1 MKKQFFTLLLVVF
14 SLLSSAT
21 AWGQVCKIG
30 AISFDK
36 LEDALAYVNSYDQ
49 EMTIIMLTDY
59 TLPAGTYTLPKN
71 ATLVVPKSDEQETGS
86 SNVEC
91 ISHNSAKPENTWE
104 KDKPTE
110 FRRLTFDDGV
120 NMNVYG
126 TIELSGKLHASSD
139 DYTSSPY
146 GPYGLLHMNEGAKM
160 TLMDRSEL
168 RAWGFMTGKGE
179 TDARRGSTVREMF
192 QMGDWKGGTISKMLL
207 GSDKGVF
214 PITQYYIQNIESP
227 VKYHPGAKLSTMAAV
242 SANLSGNTSVT
253 ATADV
258 AIIGVSGTKS
268 MFLMDEEADQENTWV
283 RKWYD
288 TTKDQQVYE
297 INSGAHIGS
306 IVIDLG
312 EFIEGYDLEMN
323 SSVFV
328 LPLTN
333 NMKIHLLS
341 GLMDFTQNTA
351 LLPGA
356 EVEINK
362 ESVVSI
368 TKNKEDEN
376 VKSGS
381 LYIYDADQWGKYA
394 YAKDGNKYTK
404 VVRYTPSANGQPT
417 VRNAETKPDDASI
430 NVHGTFDT
438 KDGYIFTSE
447 SGANIFSSNE
457 DAGTF
462 VFTTEAK
469 SIDYTEQVWQVN
481 EEGVEEA
488 RTFVSAKLI
497 NKDLSYTETAGT
509 EKSMSYCY
517 MNDGWNNLFYLDCYA
532 ANLNMATYM
541 EEAEKK
547 ILGQAYDLGKAI
559 TQLYIKPREW
569 VEITGKVVL
578 DFDGTKSGEPY
589 IVSVEGNSDHTFSDK
604 ATGNKRFILMNNN
617 CQWWQV
623 EPVEGEAGLF
633 QCQHPLNNTC
643 YYWDAE
649 NEEWAEK
656 RYTIT
661 WKNGEDVIDT
671 YELPRGAMAE
681 YLGDNPTKPMDEGY
695 TYTFTGWNPA
705 LAPVTE
711 HATYTA
717 VYESTPRKYTVTLKS
732 DVEGACS
739 FTGAGAYDYNTTA
752 TISATMNP
760 DYQFVGWEHDET
772 LDELSFTTTVT
783 GDVTYTVRTS
793 PAATIIRDGL
803 TVGQWGTLCPKQ
815 NVANPTGATFYQIA
829 YLEEKD
835 GMPYNMY
842 FDEVEGNLEAAQP
855 YFFIASA
862 TEIKGVKSGEE
873 KNEGSKKNGFCG
885 YIGET
890 SWALPY
896 QASFDVES
904 EVNTFVIWK
913 NSVFRINAATNIKS
927 ERCYININLSEP
939 SRMPAPAPVGARR
952 ITMGVSG
959 VNGQNT
965 ATGVDQVQGD
975 EVQSTKVLINGQ
987 MYIYRNGKMY
997 DAQGKLVK

>member
-1 MKKQFFTLLLVVF
+1 MKKQFFTLLLVMI

-36 LEDALAYVNSYDQ
+36 LEDALAYVNSYPDQ

-59 TLPAGTYTLPKN
+59 TLPAGTYTLPKK
-71 ATLVVPKSDEQETGS
+71 ATLVVPMSDEQETGFP
-86 SNVEC
+86 NVEY
-91 ISHNSAKPENTWE
+91 ISHNSAAPENVWVT
-104 KDKPTE
+104 PTK
-110 FRRLTFDDGV
+110 FRSLTFAEGV
-120 NMNVYG
+120 KMNVYG

-139 DYTSSPY
+139 DYTSLPY
-146 GPYGLLHMNEGAKM
+146 GPYGLLHMSETAKM
-160 TLMDRSEL
+160 VLMDGAEL

-179 TDARRGSTVREMF
+179 TDARRGSTVREIF
-192 QMGDWKGGTISKMLL
+192 QMGDWKGGSVSSMLL

-214 PITQYYIQNIESP
+214 PVTQYYIQNIESP
-227 VKYHPGAKLSTMAAV
+227 VKYHPGAQLSTMAAV
-242 SANLSGNTSVT
+242 SANVGSLSVT
-253 ATADV
+253 AKADV

-312 EFIEGYDLEMN
+312 DFIEGSDLEMN
-323 SSVFV
+323 SSAFV

-341 GLMDFTQNTA
+341 GYMDFTQSTS

-368 TKNKEDEN
+368 TKNEDAN

-394 YAKDGNKYTK
+394 YAKDGYKYTK

-417 VRNAETKPDDASI
+417 KRKADVCPDDAAI

-438 KDGYIFTSE
+438 KYGYIFTSE
-447 SGANIFSSNE
+447 GGANIFSTNE

-469 SIDYTEQVWQVN
+469 PIEYTEKVWQVN
-481 EEGVEEA
+481 EAGVEEA
-488 RTFVSAKLI
+488 KTFVSAKLI

-509 EKSMSYCY
+509 QKSTSYCY
-517 MNDGWNNLFYLDCYA
+517 MNDGWNNLFYMDCYA
-532 ANLNMATYM
+532 ANLHMPTYM
-541 EEAEKK
+541 KEAKKK
-547 ILGQAYDLGKAI
+547 ILGQEYDLGKAI
-559 TQLYIKPREW
+559 TQLYIKPRKW
-569 VEITGKVVL
+569 VEITGTVVL
-578 DFDGTKSGEPY
+578 DFDGTKSEEPY
-589 IVSVEGNSDHTFSDK
+589 IVSVKGNEDHTFSDADGK
-604 ATGNKRFILMNNN
+604 GRLFILVEKN
-617 CQWWQV
+617 CQWWEVKEV
-623 EPVEGEAGLF
+623 EPGLF
-633 QCQHPLNNTC
+633 YCDHPNNKA
-643 YYWDAE
+643 YYEWDAE
-649 NEEWAEK
+649 KEEWAEK

-661 WKNGEDVIDT
+661 WKNGDDVIDT
-671 YELPRGAMAE
+671 YELPRGTMAE

-695 TYTFTGWNPA
+695 TYTFTGWTPA
-705 LAPVTE
+705 LDTVTAN
-711 HATYTA
+711 ATYTA
-717 VYESTPRKYTVTLKS
+717 VYASTPRKYTVILKS
-732 DVEGACS
+732 NVEGACS
-739 FTGAGAYDYNTTA
+739 FTGAGVYDYNTTA

-783 GDVTYTVRTS
+783 GDLTYTVLTS

-815 NVANPTGATFYQIA
+815 NVANPTGATFYQIS
-829 YLEEKD
+829 YLEEKG

-842 FDEVEGNLEAAQP
+842 FDEVEGNLEAGQP

-862 TEIKGVKSGEE
+862 TEIKGVKSGEV
-873 KNEGSKKNGFCG
+873 KNEGSNVNGFYG
-885 YIGET
+885 YIGDAPWE
-890 SWALPY
+890 LPFEAEY
-896 QASFDVES
+896 DVNKN
-904 EVNTFVIWK
+904 NTYVIY
-913 NSVFRINAATNIKS
+913 NNCVSRINAATNIKS
-927 ERCYININLSEP
+927 ERCYIIINKTQP
-939 SRMPAPAPVGARR
+939 SRASEPAPVGAHR
-952 ITMGVSG
+952 ISMSVA
-959 VNGQNT
+959 GQNT

-975 EVQSTKVLINGQ
+975 EVPSAKVIIDGTL
-987 MYIYRNGKMY
+987 YIIRDGRTYN
-997 DAQGKLVK
+997 AQGQLVK

>member
-1 MKKQFFTLLLVVF
+1 MKKQFFTLLLVMI

-36 LEDALAYVNSYDQ
+36 LEDALAYVNSYPDQ

-59 TLPAGTYTLPKN
+59 TLPAGTYTLPKK
-71 ATLVVPKSDEQETGS
+71 ATLVVPMSDEQETGFP
-86 SNVEC
+86 NVEY
-91 ISHNSAKPENTWE
+91 ISHNSAAPENVWVT
-104 KDKPTE
+104 PTE

-120 NMNVYG
+120 KMNVYG

-139 DYTSSPY
+139 DYTSLPY

-160 TLMDRSEL
+160 TLMDGSEL

-179 TDARRGSTVREMF
+179 TDARRGSTVREIF
-192 QMGDWKGGTISKMLL
+192 QMGDWKGGSVSSMLL

-214 PITQYYIQNIESP
+214 PVTQYYIQNIESP

-242 SANLSGNTSVT
+242 SANVGSLSVT
-253 ATADV
+253 AKADV
-258 AIIGVSGTKS
+258 ALIGVSGTKS

-312 EFIEGYDLEMN
+312 DFIEGSDLEMN
-323 SSVFV
+323 SSAFV

-368 TKNKEDEN
+368 TKDVEHPE

-417 VRNAETKPDDASI
+417 KRKADVCPDDAAI

-438 KDGYIFTSE
+438 KDGYIFTSV
-447 SGANIFSSNE
+447 SGANIYSSNK

-481 EEGVEEA
+481 EAGEEEA

-509 EKSMSYCY
+509 GKSMSYCY
-517 MNDGWNNLFYLDCYA
+517 MNDGWNNLSYLDCYA
-532 ANLNMATYM
+532 ANLNMSDYM
-541 EEAEKK
+541 AEAEKK

-569 VEITGKVVL
+569 VEIEGTVVL
-578 DFDGTKSGEPY
+578 DFEDDPY
-589 IVSVEGNSDHTFSDK
+589 SPQIVSVEGNEDHTFSDK
-604 ATGNKRFILMNNN
+604 ATGNRRFILMNNN
-617 CQWWQV
+617 CQWWEV
-623 EPVEGEAGLF
+623 EQVEGETGLF
-633 QCQHPLNNTC
+633 HCTHPLNDTY

-649 NEEWAEK
+649 SEEWAEK

-661 WKNGEDVIDT
+661 WKNGDDVIDT

-681 YLGDNPTKPMDEGY
+681 YLGTNPTKPMDEGY
-695 TYTFTGWNPA
+695 TYTFTGWDPA

-711 HATYTA
+711 DATYTA
-717 VYESTPRKYTVTLKS
+717 VYASTPRKYTVTLKS
-732 DVEGACS
+732 NVEGACS

-752 TISATMNP
+752 DISVNVTDP
-760 DYQFVGWEHDET
+760 DYQFAGWKHDNT
-772 LDELSFTTTVT
+772 LGQSFTTTVT
-783 GDVTYTVRTS
+783 GDLTYTVLTS

-815 NVANPTGATFYQIA
+815 NVANPTGATFYQIS
-829 YLEEKD
+829 YLEEKG

-842 FDEVEGNLEAAQP
+842 FDEVEGNLEAGQP

-862 TEIKGVKSGEE
+862 TEIKGVKSGEV
-873 KNEGSKKNGFCG
+873 KNEGSNVNGFYG
-885 YIGET
+885 YIGDAPWE
-890 SWALPY
+890 LPFEAEY
-896 QASFDVES
+896 DVNKN
-904 EVNTFVIWK
+904 NTYVIY
-913 NSVFRINAATNIKS
+913 NNCVSRINAATNIKS
-927 ERCYININLSEP
+927 ERCYIIINKTQP
-939 SRMPAPAPVGARR
+939 SRASEPAPVGAHR
-952 ITMGVSG
+952 ISMSVA
-959 VNGQNT
+959 GQNT

-975 EVQSTKVLINGQ
+975 EVPSAKVIIDGTL
-987 MYIYRNGKMY
+987 YIIRDGRTYN
-997 DAQGKLVK
+997 AQGQLVK

>member
-1 MKKQFFTLLLVVF
+1 MKKQFFTLLLVMI

-36 LEDALAYVNSYDQ
+36 LEDALAYVNSYPDQ

-59 TLPAGTYTLPKN
+59 TLPAGTYTLPKK
-71 ATLVVPKSDEQETGS
+71 ATLVVPMSDEQETGFP
-86 SNVEC
+86 NVEY
-91 ISHNSAKPENTWE
+91 ISHNSAAPENVWVT
-104 KDKPTE
+104 PTK
-110 FRRLTFDDGV
+110 FRSLTFAEGV
-120 NMNVYG
+120 KMNVYG

-139 DYTSSPY
+139 DYTSLPY
-146 GPYGLLHMNEGAKM
+146 GPYGLLHMSETAKM
-160 TLMDRSEL
+160 VLMDGAEL

-179 TDARRGSTVREMF
+179 TDARRGSTVREIF
-192 QMGDWKGGTISKMLL
+192 QMGDWKGGSVSSMLL

-214 PITQYYIQNIESP
+214 PVTQYYIQNIESP
-227 VKYHPGAKLSTMAAV
+227 VKYHPGAQLSTMAAV
-242 SANLSGNTSVT
+242 SANVGSLSVT
-253 ATADV
+253 AKADV

-312 EFIEGYDLEMN
+312 DFIEGSDLEMN
-323 SSVFV
+323 SSAFV

-368 TKNKEDEN
+368 TKNADAN

-417 VRNAETKPDDASI
+417 KRNADAKPKDASI

-438 KDGYIFTSE
+438 NDGYIFTSE
-447 SGANIFSSNE
+447 GGANIFSTKE

-469 SIDYTEQVWQVN
+469 PIEYTEKVWQVN

-509 EKSMSYCY
+509 QKSTSYCY
-517 MNDGWNNLFYLDCYA
+517 MNDGWNNLFYMDCYA
-532 ANLNMATYM
+532 ANLNMGTYM
-541 EEAEKK
+541 AEVQKK
-547 ILGQAYDLGKAI
+547 LLGQAYDLGSAI

-578 DFDGTKSGEPY
+578 DFEDDPY
-589 IVSVEGNSDHTFSDK
+589 SPQIVSVEGNEDHTFSDK
-604 ATGNKRFILMNNN
+604 ETGSKRFILMNNN

-623 EPVEGEAGLF
+623 VPVEGETGLF
-633 QCQHPLNNTC
+633 HCTHPLNDTY
-643 YYWDAE
+643 YYWDEE

-661 WKNGEDVIDT
+661 WKNGDEVIDT

-705 LAPVTE
+705 LAPVTAN
-711 HATYTA
+711 ATYTA
-717 VYESTPRKYTVTLKS
+717 VYASTPRKYTVILKS
-732 DVEGACS
+732 DVDGVCS

-752 TISATMNP
+752 DISVNVTDP
-760 DYQFVGWEHDET
+760 DYQFAGWKHDNT
-772 LDELSFTTTVT
+772 LGQSFTITVT
-783 GDVTYTVRTS
+783 GDVTYTALTTYNPLPTS
-793 PAATIIRDGL
+793 EIIRDGL
-803 TVGQWGTLCPKQ
+803 TIGKYYTICMPKAMTE
-815 NVANPTGATFYQIA
+815 VEGATFWSIVSRDASQA
-829 YLEEKD
+829 YIQSEVA
-835 GMPYNMY
+835 PY
-842 FDEVEGNLEAAQP
+842 AAGKP
-855 YFFIASA
+855 YIFQA
-862 TEIKGVKSGEE
+862 TATTLTAIYEGEE
-873 KNEGSKKNGFCG
+873 VAAPVANG
-885 YIGET
+885 
-890 SWALPY
+890 ALRG
-896 QASFDVES
+896 
-904 EVNTFVIWK
+904 TFVDMDQAA
-913 NSVFRINAATNIKS
+913 INAVATGASSPI
-927 ERCYININLSEP
+927 YLLSNNQLWQVD
-939 SRMPAPAPVGARR
+939 SRSNNKVLANRAYVVYNEIPVLGAPTPAPGRR
-952 ITMGVSG
+952 VLAMPMRSQV
-959 VNGQNT
+959 
-965 ATGVDQVQGD
+965 ATGVDQVQGNN
-975 EVQSTKVLINGQ
+975 VTTKVLIDGTL
-987 MYIYRNGKMY
+987 YILRGEKMY